1 MHMLC
6 CFHNVLILK
15 MNIVFSAS
23 LPIQNCERTTRY
35 ERKIQLHG
43 LTDLYISKTTYKLFP
58 LNRNVSDVSF
68 RQTGSTQR

>member
-1 MHMLC
+1 MQMPC

-23 LPIQNCERTTRY
+23 LRIQNCERTIRY
-35 ERKIQLHG
+35 ERKIQLHV
-43 LTDLYISKTTYKLFP
+43 LTDLYRSKTTYKLSP
-58 LNRNVSDVSF
+58 LNRNDSEMSV